1 MANINLEKYF
11 KKSTDIISSVDSKII
26 IDKKQTDVEFYG
38 DLKLD
43 LQFNEI
49 KEKALNAKESNKD
62 LQKIVNEESVITAL
76 KNIFNT
82 RSCSRLLN
90 PEMNIGLE
98 EYLFEPINPIKGW
111 FLGYNIMMTLPRYE
125 PRVKIDNI
133 EIVSHVNEGYYSIKL
148 SISIPNLSDT
158 KVNVS
163 SIFSSDG
170 FQIIK

>member
-90 PEMNIGLE
+90 PEINIGLE

-111 FLGYNIMMTLPRYE
+111 FLGYDIMMTLPQYE

-133 EIVSHVNEGYYSIKL
+133 QIVSYVNEGYYSIKL
-148 SISIPNLSDT
+148 SISIPNLSDK
-158 KVNVS
+158 KVTVN